1 MVTTNITR
9 TEVRRPI
16 GTGAAVVEALP
27 ESHNLQPHLPGA
39 LNLPHDRVDKLTP
52 APPADT
58 DVEASTEE
66 VAS

>member
-1 MVTTNITR
+1 MVTTTITR
-9 TEVRRPI
+9 TEVRRLN
-16 GTGAAVVEALP
+16 GTGAVVVKALP
-27 ESHNLQPHLPGA
+27 ESHYRDAHLPGA

-58 DVEASTEE
+58 NVESSTEE